1 MVLMNISRRREKRK
15 GFLLL
20 FGSRAIGKGR
30 KDSDYDFLHVYGG
43 GDESLNVILLSKKYK
58 GRISVDEIPLEKF
71 TEGVRIGAPD
81 ILIISEQAVAI
92 SGEQNFKLLMYQNQ
106 GVTSL
111 TITLCLEKADKLIKV
126 AQEYLQEGFLREAAH
141 RLAIAAFWIG
151 AAYQFLSGKIPSC
164 KHDTFLF
171 LHRNFNVPVSL
182 SNKFSSYE
190 VADLEEPQKVDVQFY
205 FKKIN
210 EVFRRFYV
218 MAFEEYIRKAKKYL
232 EKAKKHF
239 ASGDPDSSILMAH
252 SAVELAI
259 KGYLIKKT
267 GKSPLYLLEALSNS
281 LFLSKLKTLLGEDM
295 LNKLVELNKMRNAVY
310 HTTYMPSSNDAKFAL
325 SVSTKIL
332 EKISNKEAVK

>member
-1 MVLMNISRRREKRK
+1 MVLMDISRSREKRK

-20 FGSRAIGKGR
+20 FGSQAIGKGR
-30 KDSDYDFLHVYGG
+30 KNSDYDFLHVYGES
-43 GDESLNVILLSKKYK
+43 DESLDVILLSKKYK
-58 GRISVDEIPLEKF
+58 RRVSVDEIPLEKF
-71 TEGVRIGAPD
+71 TEGIRIGAPD
-81 ILIISEQAVAI
+81 MLIISEQAVTI
-92 SGEQNFKLLMYQNQ
+92 FGEQNFKLLMYQNQ
-106 GVTSL
+106 GITSL
-111 TITLCLEKADKLIKV
+111 TISLCLGKADKLIKV

-151 AAYQFLSGKIPSC
+151 AAYQFLHGEIPRC

-171 LHRNFNVPVSL
+171 LHRNFDVPASL
-182 SNKFSSYE
+182 SSEFASYE
-190 VADLEEPQKVDVQFY
+190 VADLEEPQEIDVQFY
-205 FKKIN
+205 FKKII
-210 EVFRRFYV
+210 EIFRRFYV

-252 SAVELAI
+252 SALELAI

-281 LFLSKLKTLLGEDM
+281 LFLSKLKTLLGEEM

-310 HTTYMPSSNDAKFAL
+310 HTTYMPSNSDAKFAL
-325 SVSTKIL
+325 SISTKVL
-332 EKISNKEAVK
+332 EKISNEEAVK